1 MKPIRKRSQLQRF
14 LWMLRHPLLYCRAA
28 AICQLR
34 GKRIYREY
42 IECMCE
48 GYDPEFRRS
57 ERRKRRKPYH
67 IYGQSRRIQ
76 VGPTTYKK
84 NIGLVTFGRNVL

>member
-1 MKPIRKRSQLQRF
+1 MKPIRQRSQLQIF

-48 GYDPEFRRS
+48 GYDPEF
-57 ERRKRRKPYH
+57 ERWWRKEKKKLYAPKERKSSIFGPY
-67 IYGQSRRIQ
+67 
-76 VGPTTYKK
+76 
-84 NIGLVTFGRNVL
+84 